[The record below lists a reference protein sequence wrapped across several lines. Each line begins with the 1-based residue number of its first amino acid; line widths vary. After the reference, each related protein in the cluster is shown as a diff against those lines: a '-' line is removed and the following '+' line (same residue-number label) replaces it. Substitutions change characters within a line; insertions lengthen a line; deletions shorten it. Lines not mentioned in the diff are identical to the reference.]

1 MQALSDL
8 LQRVVDYITPLAESL
23 GAPGLALVALLDS
36 SFLSLPQ
43 VTDALII
50 GFTLKHPSQ
59 WLVHAISAT
68 IGSVAGCAALYFT
81 ARKGGEAFLR
91 SRFKAHHIE
100 RGLAIV
106 RKHGWLA
113 VTVPSLLPPPTPFK
127 LFVLLAGVANLRP
140 LTFVLAAGLGRSL
153 RYGGEAW
160 LTYAYGERAS
170 IFIRDNLPTVLM
182 AAAALLVVG
191 AVALVLWRRRSGG
204 TTPQDTPGT
213 TP

>member
-8 LQRVVDYITPLAESL
+8 LQRVVAFVTPLAESL

-43 VTDALII
+43 VTDALIVA
-50 GFTLKHPSQ
+50 FTLKHPSR
-59 WLVHAISAT
+59 WAAHALAAT
-68 IGSVAGCAALYFT
+68 IGSVAGCATLYAA

-91 SRFKAHHIE
+91 NRFKAQHVE

-127 LFVLLAGVANLRP
+127 LFVLLAGVANIRP
-140 LTFVLAAGLGRSL
+140 LTFILAVTLGRGL
-153 RYGGEAW
+153 RYGVEAW
-160 LTYAYGERAS
+160 LSYVYGEQAT
-170 IFIRDNLPTVLM
+170 IFIRDNLSTALAW
-182 AAAALLVVG
+182 AAAAFVAGAILLFV
-191 AVALVLWRRRSGG
+191 WRRRQSAA
-204 TTPQDTPGT
+204 
-213 TP
+213 